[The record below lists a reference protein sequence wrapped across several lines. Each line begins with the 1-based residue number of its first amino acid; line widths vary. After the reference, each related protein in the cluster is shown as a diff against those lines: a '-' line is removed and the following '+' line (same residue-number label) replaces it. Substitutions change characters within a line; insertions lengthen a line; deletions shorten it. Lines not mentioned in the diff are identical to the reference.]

1 MRRVASLLLIG
12 AMLSLG
18 GGLAPASAAESHE
31 PEPAPAVEPGPEPA
45 EQEPVTPAEQEP
57 VIVRPHA
64 VPLPSAGLGGLA
76 LLSLIMLR
84 RWFRQRI

>member
-45 EQEPVTPAEQEP
+45 EQEPV
-57 VIVRPHA
+57 IVRPHA

-76 LLSLIMLR
+76 LLSLMMLR